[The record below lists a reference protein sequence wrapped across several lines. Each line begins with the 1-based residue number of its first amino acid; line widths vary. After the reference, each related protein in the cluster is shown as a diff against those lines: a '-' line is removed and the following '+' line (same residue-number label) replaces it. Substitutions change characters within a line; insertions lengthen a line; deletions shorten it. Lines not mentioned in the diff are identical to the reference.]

1 MSYFNNYNIDF
12 NVLANLLTPPFLR
25 KPKLIDWLITL
36 LKPLEETNYK
46 FKAFRRQAIYKVTH
60 NGQVVYL
67 QKVLRDA
74 YDNDLRRILIVDAFS
89 IDPLWVYP
97 ENNLQPIYVYTE
109 AENKPVYVH
118 DMSIFNAGDYDFL
131 VLFPLELKPI
141 TDFDTNILEIQI
153 KSLINYYKLA
163 SKRYK
168 ILWIL

>member
-1 MSYFNNYNIDF
+1 MSYFNNYEINF

-74 YDNDLRRILIVDAFS
+74 YDNEQRRILIQDAFS
-89 IDPLWVYP
+89 IDPIWVYP
-97 ENNLQPIYVYTE
+97 QNDQLPIYIYSE
-109 AENKPVYVH
+109 AENKPVYLY
-118 DMSIFNAGDYDFL
+118 DNSIFDAGDYDFV
-131 VLFPLELKPI
+131 VLFPLELKPL
-141 TDFDTNILEIQI
+141 TAFETNILEIQI

-163 SKRYK
+163 SKRYI

>member
-1 MSYFNNYNIDF
+1 MSYFNNYDIDF

-74 YDNDLRRILIVDAFS
+74 YDNEQRRILIQDAFS
-89 IDPLWVYP
+89 IDPLYIYP
-97 ENNLQPIYVYTE
+97 EANQLPAYIYSE
-109 AENKPVYVH
+109 AENQPVYLY
-118 DMSIFNAGDYDFL
+118 DNSIFDAGDYDFV
-131 VLFPLELKPI
+131 VLFPLELKPL
-141 TDFDTNILEIQI
+141 TDFETNILEIQI

-163 SKRYK
+163 SKRYI

>member
-1 MSYFNNYNIDF
+1 MSYFNNYDIDF

-36 LKPLEETNYK
+36 LKPLEEVNYK

-74 YDNDLRRILIVDAFS
+74 YDNEQRRILIQDAFS
-89 IDPLWVYP
+89 RDPLYIYP
-97 ENNLQPIYVYTE
+97 EANQLPAYIYSE
-109 AENKPVYVH
+109 AENQPVYLY
-118 DMSIFNAGDYDFL
+118 DNSIFDAGDYDFV
-131 VLFPLELKPI
+131 VLFPLKLKPL
-141 TDFDTNILEIQI
+141 TDFETNILEIQI

-163 SKRYK
+163 SKRYI